1 MTRPTSREE
10 TSLHAEARRRMVA
23 QQVAARGVQDPAVL
37 EAMREVPRDAFVAP
51 AAVDF
56 AYEDTPLAIGE
67 GQTISQPYIVAVMAE
82 AAEIGPTDRVLEVG
96 TGSGYGA
103 AILSRLAGQVFT
115 IERHPSLAEAARDS
129 LRQLGYDNVDVH
141 VGDGT
146 LGWSAEAPFDAIV
159 VTAGGPSDPPPELK
173 KQLAPGGRLVIPLGA
188 TQKGQELVRLRR
200 ADDGGSFQ
208 EENLGPVRFV
218 PLIGGGGWSDDT
230 ESEPSRSREGG
241 PGRGRAPGGTAGVAR
256 SLSDRIGEA
265 AEPLED
271 PETGSLDALIDR
283 MGGCRLVLLGEASH
297 GTSDFYRLRA
307 RITRELI
314 EKRGF
319 DFVAVE
325 ADWPDAGEL
334 DAYVRH
340 HPSDRPRR
348 KPFQRFPRWMW
359 ANTDVMDFIHW
370 LRRFNGEIRHAE
382 PGRMVGFHGLDL
394 YSMHTSIDAVLRYLD
409 DVDPGAADV
418 ARRRY
423 GCLMP
428 WQNDPV
434 LYGRAVLSGRFDECE
449 EEVVSMLRD
458 LLAKR
463 LEYVSRDGK
472 RFVDAVQNAR
482 LVANAERYY
491 RTMYRASVSS
501 WNLRDQ
507 HMFDTLELLL
517 GIHGAESKGV
527 VWAHNSHLG
536 DATATA
542 MGDRGEHNLGQLVR
556 QRFGRQ
562 SYLTGF
568 GTHKGTV
575 AAASDWGA
583 PMEVKR
589 VRPSHPHSY
598 EHLCHTAGVP
608 RFCLPLGASGPQEL
622 VRRLSERRLERAIG
636 VIYRPET
643 ELQSHYFSAAL
654 PRQFDEWIWLDETEA
669 VTPITAE
676 VLAKAHPG
684 GVPDTYPF
692 GL

>member
-1 MTRPTSREE
+1 MKRSTPSEVSARRADE
-10 TSLHAEARRRMVA
+10 RRRMVA
-23 QQVAARGVQDPAVL
+23 RQISARGVRDRAVL
-37 EAMREVPRDAFVAP
+37 QAMEEVPRDVFVAP
-51 AAVDF
+51 EAVSF
-56 AYEDTPLAIGE
+56 AYEDTPLAIAE

-82 AAEIGPTDRVLEVG
+82 AAEIGPADRVLEVG

-103 AILSRLAGQVFT
+103 AVLSRIADQVFT
-115 IERHPSLAEAARDS
+115 IERHRALADAARES
-129 LRQLGYDNVDVH
+129 LHRLGYDNIEVR

-146 LGWSAEAPFDAIV
+146 LGWPEEAPFDAIV
-159 VTAGGPSDPPPELK
+159 VTAGGPTDPPAALLD
-173 KQLAPGGRLVIPLGA
+173 QLAPGGRLVIPLGA
-188 TQKGQELVRLRR
+188 TREGQELLLFRR
-200 ADDGGSFQ
+200 SDDGGLV
-208 EENLGPVRFV
+208 EKERLGAVRFV
-218 PLIGGGGWSDDT
+218 PLIGGGGWADD
-230 ESEPSRSREGG
+230 EGRSSRRHEHQPHEHGSR
-241 PGRGRAPGGTAGVAR
+241 GGTP
-256 SLSDRIGEA
+256 SLSERIGRA
-265 AEPLED
+265 AEPVEA
-271 PETGSLDALIDR
+271 PESASLDALIER
-283 MGGCRLVLLGEASH
+283 MEGCRLVLLGEASH
-297 GTSDFYRLRA
+297 GSSEFYRFRA

-359 ANTDVMDFIHW
+359 ANTDVMEFVHW
-370 LRRFNGEIRHAE
+370 LRDFNGAIREAE

-409 DVDPGAADV
+409 DIDPEAADV
-418 ARRRY
+418 ARQRY

-428 WQNDPV
+428 WQSDPV
-434 LYGRAVLSGRFDECE
+434 LYGRDVLSGRFDECE
-449 EEVVSMLRD
+449 DEVVSMLRD

-463 LEYVSRDGK
+463 LEYVRRDGT

-491 RTMYRASVSS
+491 RVMYRGSVSS

-536 DATATA
+536 DASATA
-542 MGDRGEHNLGQLVR
+542 MGERGEHNVGQLVR
-556 QRFGRQ
+556 QRLGPQ
-562 SYLTGF
+562 AYLVGF
-568 GTHKGTV
+568 GTHTGTV
-575 AAASDWGA
+575 AAASEWGG
-583 PMEVKR
+583 PMEVKS

-598 EHLCHTAGVP
+598 EHLCHGASVP
-608 RFCLPLGASGPQEL
+608 IFCLPLSDEWGRPEL

-643 ELQSHYFSAAL
+643 ELQSHYFPAAL
-654 PRQFDEWIWLDETEA
+654 PRQFDEWIWVDETSA
-669 VTPITAE
+669 VTPITPQ
-676 VLAKAHPG
+676 VLAMAHPG